1 MRERERE
8 RMRNREREREEREKE
23 REWEE
28 TILPNNFRIEI
39 EYLKS
44 DFHYYFL
51 LLFLDFEK

>member
-8 RMRNREREREEREKE
+8 RETKRE

-28 TILPNNFRIEI
+28 TILLNNFRIEI
-39 EYLKS
+39 EFLES
-44 DFHYYFL
+44 HIHYYFL